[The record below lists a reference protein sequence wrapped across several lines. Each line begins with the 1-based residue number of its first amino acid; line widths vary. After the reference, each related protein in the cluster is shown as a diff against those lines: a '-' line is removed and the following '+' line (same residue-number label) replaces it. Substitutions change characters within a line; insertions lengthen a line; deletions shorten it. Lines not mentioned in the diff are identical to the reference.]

1 MPVMA
6 LRLLYTETDV
16 VEWIFFSKK
25 PLRNIGKNMS
35 IGEPL

>member
-25 PLRNIGKNMS
+25 P
-35 IGEPL
+35 PAQYW